1 MSSVIDT
8 LKIKTKQIPQMY
20 TLKSINTNLKNSFGN
35 ISGIN
40 KQGDMP

>member
-20 TLKSINTNLKNSFGN
+20 TLKSINTNLK
-35 ISGIN
+35 
-40 KQGDMP
+40 K